1 MRGLCSPKS
10 RGRPQPRGF
19 DAGACYFGRGA
30 SSVARTVRGPSR
42 YRVATRSCT
51 RCNKKSMEQPKN
63 GSLSKT
69 PGGAGHTRQT
79 HEPHKHL
86 ITNPTHRLTR
96 QTTPEPERTR
106 RHKPP
111 HTTHPIKR
119 GGGRD
124 KGGDGHTD
132 AWTHPDLV
140 LLCVNRVCTAPLV
153 FSYLY

>member
-1 MRGLCSPKS
+1 MRGLCCRQKAVADRNPEVLTQA
-10 RGRPQPRGF
+10 P
-19 DAGACYFGRGA
+19 AILGAGA

-86 ITNPTHRLTR
+86 KTNPTHRLTR

-119 GGGRD
+119 GGGD

-140 LLCVNRVCTAPLV
+140 LLCVNRV
-153 FSYLY
+153 